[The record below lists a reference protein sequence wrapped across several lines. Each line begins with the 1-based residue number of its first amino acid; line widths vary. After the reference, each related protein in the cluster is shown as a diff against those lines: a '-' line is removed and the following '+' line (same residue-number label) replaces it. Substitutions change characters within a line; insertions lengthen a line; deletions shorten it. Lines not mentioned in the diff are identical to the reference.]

1 MRDPYARSSD
11 ESVDIV
17 QYGAVLRRQL
27 PLIAAAVTIGL
38 VLALLYTWTKTPL
51 YTATTEVL
59 IQPPSTANPGLP
71 IGSLISLDTE
81 VRLVS
86 SAPIAQLARD
96 SLDSTR
102 TVTQLLDHVS
112 VESSTD
118 TYVLDVMFT
127 DVNAK
132 DAARGADAFAQ
143 AYLDY
148 KSVQAQKEITAR
160 YSAIEQQLRDLR
172 TRERELRTII
182 DGGIAGTPEV
192 LDAQDEL
199 DDLQVQFGVLAAQ
212 QANIPTYVSA
222 GDIILPASPPRSPS
236 SPNLILNL
244 LAGSFLGLFI
254 GIIIAFLRDRADD
267 RIRGRGDLPSN
278 MQTPVLGYVPR
289 VDRRSR
295 EAAKRLFVEEE
306 PRGAVAEAFR
316 SIRTSVMAIGRHRDV
331 KVIAIVSSGEQEG
344 KSTTAANLA
353 ATIAHADQ
361 RVVVVGVDLRR
372 PRLHDLFG
380 LSNDFGLSDLLLG
393 QIELKKVLVRTDVP
407 DLSVIPGGPVPV
419 NPAELL
425 QSSAMVTLIDDL
437 RQDFDYVILDCPP
450 ILGLSDCLAVVP
462 LADAT
467 IMVVEAERTR
477 AGAIA
482 DAIEQLDHVGVGI
495 EGLILNAVRVGRSGR
510 AHHAYGYFLA
520 SPQHLGTRPE
530 ERPEERPET
539 DPQIATLDDRR
550 QDGKNDAPARPHE
563 LSRRRAAGSLDD
575 DD

>member
-244 LAGSFLGLFI
+244 LAGGFLGLFI

-316 SIRTSVMAIGRHRDV
+316 S
-331 KVIAIVSSGEQEG
+331 
-344 KSTTAANLA
+344 
-353 ATIAHADQ
+353 
-361 RVVVVGVDLRR
+361 
-372 PRLHDLFG
+372 
-380 LSNDFGLSDLLLG
+380 
-393 QIELKKVLVRTDVP
+393 
-407 DLSVIPGGPVPV
+407 
-419 NPAELL
+419 
-425 QSSAMVTLIDDL
+425 
-437 RQDFDYVILDCPP
+437 
-450 ILGLSDCLAVVP
+450 
-462 LADAT
+462 
-467 IMVVEAERTR
+467 
-477 AGAIA
+477 
-482 DAIEQLDHVGVGI
+482 
-495 EGLILNAVRVGRSGR
+495 
-510 AHHAYGYFLA
+510 
-520 SPQHLGTRPE
+520 
-530 ERPEERPET
+530 
-539 DPQIATLDDRR
+539 
-550 QDGKNDAPARPHE
+550 
-563 LSRRRAAGSLDD
+563 
-575 DD
+575 